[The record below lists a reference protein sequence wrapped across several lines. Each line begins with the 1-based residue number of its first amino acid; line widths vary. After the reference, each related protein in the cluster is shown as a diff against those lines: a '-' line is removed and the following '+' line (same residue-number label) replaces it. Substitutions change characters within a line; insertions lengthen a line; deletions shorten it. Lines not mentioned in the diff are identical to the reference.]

1 MQRVFLVVIGLVVG
15 VLVGIPIGKRS
26 AAPPLTTAV
35 PTVTTTTATATT
47 ATTTQDHLT
56 RLLAIRPKEDKPE
69 GSSFELLVEVGNR
82 DMDEQKFA
90 QAIRSYERALTL
102 RDDPRVLTDLGVCYR
117 NIGNSAK
124 ALAAFDR
131 ALKIDPNVWEADYNR
146 AVLFAGEGRLEE
158 ARAIARKLRERHPG
172 NSDVIALDDTLSKSR

>member
-1 MQRVFLVVIGLVVG
+1 
-15 VLVGIPIGKRS
+15 
-26 AAPPLTTAV
+26 
-35 PTVTTTTATATT
+35 
-47 ATTTQDHLT
+47 
-56 RLLAIRPKEDKPE
+56 
-69 GSSFELLVEVGNR
+69 
-82 DMDEQKFA
+82 MDEQKFA

>member
-26 AAPPLTTAV
+26 AAPPQTAAV

-47 ATTTQDHLT
+47 ATSTQDHLT

>member
-15 VLVGIPIGKRS
+15 VMVGIPIGKRS
-26 AAPPLTTAV
+26 VAPQTTAV

-47 ATTTQDHLT
+47 GTSTQDHLT

-124 ALAAFDR
+124 ALATFDR

>member
-26 AAPPLTTAV
+26 AAPPQTAAV
-35 PTVTTTTATATT
+35 PAATTTTATATT